1 MTPEEIEIYREAE
14 AAFQYVVN
22 LIESRFDQIPDDETK
37 NSLRRR
43 IEEFVKIYVEDG
55 EIGIAYES
63 LVNQLYDLS
72 IPISREIYQGMEKY
86 SLCFPTPPED
96 HKILIELVVDS

>member
-1 MTPEEIEIYREAE
+1 MTPSEIEIYREAE
-14 AAFQYVVN
+14 AALQYVVN
-22 LIESRFDQIPDDETK
+22 LIESGLDQISDEETK
-37 NSLRRR
+37 NSLKSR
-43 IEEFVKIYVEDG
+43 IESVKHYIYHG
-55 EIGIAYES
+55 EIGIAYENM
-63 LVNQLYDLS
+63 VDHIYDLS